1 MSLQFKPEDDFKINN
16 IITSTAN
23 RKAYISTNGDGTYN
37 YVYADENL
45 PNKIHKLTN
54 LKYDELEK
62 LSHMDKN
69 TLEIIKPFGG
79 LRRGK

>member
-1 MSLQFKPEDDFKINN
+1 MRVIYLIRTF
-16 IITSTAN
+16 
-23 RKAYISTNGDGTYN
+23 N

-45 PNKIHKLTN
+45 PSERHLLNN

-79 LRRGK
+79 LRGR

>member
-1 MSLQFKPEDDFKINN
+1 MIL
-16 IITSTAN
+16 
-23 RKAYISTNGDGTYN
+23 
-37 YVYADENL
+37 DENL